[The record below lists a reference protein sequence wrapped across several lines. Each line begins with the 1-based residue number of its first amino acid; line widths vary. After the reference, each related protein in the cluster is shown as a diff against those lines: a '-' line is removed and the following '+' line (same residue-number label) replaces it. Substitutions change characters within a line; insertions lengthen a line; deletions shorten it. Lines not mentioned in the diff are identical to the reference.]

1 MKNALLVINMI
12 LLCLVGYL
20 YYLHFSNKKET
31 VSAKKTTAVHAAD
44 DKVPGKIAYID
55 LDSLQ
60 NNYSYYK
67 KIKADFEKKQSS
79 ANDEITSLQKNYQS
93 RAAQLQEKA
102 AGMTPQEQEKAMNE
116 MNQMQQNF
124 AARKQAI
131 DNELYDYNTKM
142 KDEILS
148 RIENFLKD
156 YNKDGQYAYIFSYE
170 PGFMFY
176 KDSALDITPDVI
188 DGLNKLEE
196 AKK

>member
-1 MKNALLVINMI
+1 MKNALLVINVI